1 MHPFAYARP
10 DRADEAV
17 AIGADPGSTFLA
29 GGTELLNWMRLGIV
43 APERVIDISRLP
55 ELKRIESLAS
65 GALRIGALVKLND
78 AAQHPAVVRDY
89 PVLSQSILK
98 AASAQ
103 LRNLAT
109 IGGNPLQRTRCP
121 YFRAEETLLCNERVP
136 GSGCA
141 ARHGLNDKHAIFGWT
156 DDCVAVQPSDPAV
169 ALAALD
175 AVIVTQARN
184 GGRRLLAREFHTLPA
199 NGPERDN
206 VLRHGELITAIE
218 LPAPAPRSAYLKLR
232 ERESYEYATVSAAAA
247 VDVEKGVIQQVR
259 IALGSVAHRP
269 WRLDEAER
277 RLVGVRIDSAGMR
290 AAIDAAF
297 AEARPLSHNAHKI
310 PLARNAAVRVLRM
323 AARLP

>member
-10 DRADEAV
+10 DRADQAF
-17 AIGADPGSTFLA
+17 AIGADPGSMFLA

-43 APERVIDISRLP
+43 APERVIDISRLT
-55 ELKRIESLAS
+55 ELERIESLAS

-121 YFRAEETLLCNERVP
+121 YFRAEETLPCNKRVP

-184 GGRRLLAREFHTLPA
+184 GGRRLPAREFHTLPA
-199 NGPERDN
+199 DGPERDN

-247 VDVEKGVIQQVR
+247 INVEKGVIQQVR

-277 RLVGVRIDSAGMR
+277 RLVGVRIGSAEMR

-297 AEARPLSHNAHKI
+297 AEARPLAHNAHKI
-310 PLARNAAVRVLRM
+310 PLARNAAVRVLHM
-323 AARLP
+323 AARFP